1 MDIFNRNN
9 RRNQDDPFSKMM
21 FGTGKNEPERKEP
34 DQEGTQI
41 DYMQLMASVETLV
54 GLYDQFKPAIQKVNP
69 MITKMLKK
77 DE

>member
-21 FGTGKNEPERKEP
+21 FGTRNNEPEEEPEKE
-34 DQEGTQI
+34 ETQI

-54 GLYDQFKPAIQKVNP
+54 GLYDQFKPTIQKVNP
-69 MITKMLKK
+69 IISKMLKK
-77 DE
+77 EE

>member
-21 FGTGKNEPERKEP
+21 FGTGKNEPEKET

-77 DE
+77 EE

>member
-21 FGTGKNEPERKEP
+21 FGTGKHEPEKEP